1 VKKSQSQ
8 KSPRRSAPSARNGRA
23 PARSGPGQTR
33 RSGGEHMRAPQQRQ
47 AHPLEGQTIAL
58 TIDTLA
64 LGGAGVARMPEGLEG
79 LETGAGMAVF
89 VSGGLPG
96 AAVEARIT
104 RVHRRHAEAVVTGVR
119 TPSPEAVEPL
129 CPHFETCG
137 GCPLQTLAP
146 ARQLYWKERQILEA
160 LRRIGRVEPQRVLPA
175 LPAPKVTGFRN
186 KMEFAFQSAGQG
198 PDALRLGLYSKA
210 DPGRVFD
217 LEACAI
223 FPQDGC
229 DMVDAVRQACRDAG
243 LPAYDRRT
251 GLGLLRHL
259 VLRHSVHQD
268 RYLAQL
274 ITAPVPADS
283 APALALFSLGAALM
297 ERFPKLAGFVH
308 AERDKADGLAV
319 SERTVLALG
328 ESALV
333 ETLEDVR
340 YSISA
345 DAFFQTCTGGALGLY
360 SGLRELADLGPDDV
374 VFDLYCG
381 GGGIALFL
389 AAHTGRVLGL
399 EANPSAV
406 ADAEANAKLNKVD
419 NCRFLRADLTGESA
433 VPERLPEG
441 FAKADVVVVD
451 PPREGLD
458 NGLIAWLNRTRPSRL
473 AYVSCNPATLARD
486 AGLLAGEGGGFALS
500 AVRAVD
506 LFPHTAHAECLA
518 LFTPK

>member
-1 VKKSQSQ
+1 VKKPQSK
-8 KSPRRSAPSARNGRA
+8 KSPKRSAPSARNGRGS
-23 PARSGPGQTR
+23 ARGGPGQTR
-33 RSGGEHMRAPQQRQ
+33 RSGGEHVRAPRERE
-47 AHPLEGQTIAL
+47 AHPLEGQVL
-58 TIDTLA
+58 TLPIDTLA

-79 LETGAGMAVF
+79 LEAGAGMAVF
-89 VSGGLPG
+89 VAGGLPG
-96 AAVEARIT
+96 STVSARIT
-104 RVHRRHAEAVVTGVR
+104 RVHRRHAEAQAVGVL
-119 TPSPEAVEPL
+119 TPSPEAVAPL
-129 CPHFETCG
+129 CPHADTCG

-160 LRRIGRVEPQRVLPA
+160 LRRIGRVEPKRVLPA

-186 KMEFAFQSAGQG
+186 KMEFAFQGLGAS
-198 PDALRLGLYSKA
+198 LRLGLYSKA

-217 LEACAI
+217 LRSCAI
-223 FPQDGC
+223 FPEDGC
-229 DMVDAVRQACRDAG
+229 AMVHAVRQACLEAG

-251 GLGLLRHL
+251 GQGLLRHL

-268 RYLAQL
+268 NYLAQL

-283 APALALFSLGAALM
+283 APALALFSLGAALL

-308 AERDKADGLAV
+308 AERDKADGLAI

-333 ETLEDVR
+333 ETLEEVR

-360 SGLRELADLGPDDV
+360 SGLRELADLAPTDV
-374 VFDLYCG
+374 VYDLYCG

-389 AAHTGRVLGL
+389 AGSAGKVLGL
-399 EANPSAV
+399 EANPSAI
-406 ADAEANAKLNKVD
+406 ADAEANARLNKVD

-441 FAKADVVVVD
+441 FARADVVVAD

-486 AGLLAGEGGGFALS
+486 AGLLAGEAGSFELA

-518 LFTPK
+518 LFRPRD

>member
-1 VKKSQSQ
+1 VKKTQSK
-8 KSPRRSAPSARNGRA
+8 KSPKRSAPSARNSRGA
-23 PARSGPGQTR
+23 ARTGPGQSR
-33 RSGGEHMRAPQQRQ
+33 RSGGEHVRAPRERE
-47 AHPLEGQTIAL
+47 AHPLEGQVL
-58 TIDTLA
+58 ELVIDTLA
-64 LGGAGVARMPEGLEG
+64 LGGAGVARLPEGVEGLEA
-79 LETGAGMAVF
+79 GAGMAVF
-89 VSGGLPG
+89 VTGGLPG
-96 AAVEARIT
+96 ATVGARIT
-104 RVHRRHAEAVVTGVR
+104 RVHRRHAEAVVAEVIS
-119 TPSPEAVEPL
+119 PSAEAVPAL
-129 CPHFETCG
+129 CPHAETCG

-146 ARQLYWKERQILEA
+146 ARQLYWKERQILEG
-160 LRRIGRVEPQRVLPA
+160 LKRIGRVEPKNVLPA

-186 KMEFAFQSAGQG
+186 KMEFAFQGLGDS
-198 PDALRLGLYSKA
+198 LRLGLYSKA

-217 LEACAI
+217 LETCAI
-223 FPQDGC
+223 FPEEGSV
-229 DMVDAVRQACRDAG
+229 MAAAVRQACRDAG
-243 LPAYDRRT
+243 LSAYDRRS
-251 GLGLLRHL
+251 GQGLLRHL

-268 RYLAQL
+268 KYLAQL

-283 APALALFSLGAALM
+283 APALAIFSLGAALM
-297 ERFPKLAGFVH
+297 ERHPKLAGFVH

-333 ETLEDVR
+333 EALEDVR
-340 YSISA
+340 YSVSA

-360 SGLRELADLGPDDV
+360 SGLRELADLAPTDV
-374 VFDLYCG
+374 VYDLYCG

-389 AAHTGRVLGL
+389 AGHAGKVLGL
-399 EANPSAV
+399 EANPSAI

-419 NCRFLRADLTGESA
+419 NCRFMRADLTGESA

-441 FAKADVVVVD
+441 YARADVVVVD

-458 NGLIAWLNRTRPSRL
+458 NGLIAWLNRTKPSRL

-486 AGLLAGEGGGFALS
+486 AGLLAGEGGGFELA

>member
-1 VKKSQSQ
+1 VKNSKA
-8 KSPRRSAPSARNGRA
+8 KKTPKRSAPSARNGRA
-23 PARSGPGQTR
+23 PARGGPGQMR
-33 RSGGEHMRAPQQRQ
+33 RSGGEHRRAPSERE
-47 AHPLEGQTIAL
+47 AHPLEGKILTL

-64 LGGAGVARMPEGLEG
+64 LGGAGVARLPEGVEGLED
-79 LETGAGMAVF
+79 GAGMAVF
-89 VSGGLPG
+89 VAGGLPG
-96 AAVEARIT
+96 SVVGARIT
-104 RVHRRHAEAVVTGVR
+104 RVHRRHAEAQVVEVL
-119 TPSPEAVEPL
+119 TPSPEAVAPL
-129 CPHFETCG
+129 CPHADVCG

-146 ARQLYWKERQILEA
+146 ERQLHWKERQILDG
-160 LRRIGRVEPQRVLPA
+160 LKRIGRVEPKNVLPA
-175 LPAPKVTGFRN
+175 LPAPSVTAFRN
-186 KMEFAFQSAGQG
+186 KMEFAFQGFGAS
-198 PDALRLGLYSKA
+198 LRLGLYAKA

-217 LEACAI
+217 VAACAI
-223 FPQDGC
+223 FTQNGQA
-229 DMVDAVRQACRDAG
+229 MLDAVREACREAS

-251 GLGLLRHL
+251 GQGLLRHL

-268 RYLAQL
+268 KYLAQL

-283 APALALFSLGAALM
+283 APALALLALGEELM
-297 ERFPKLAGFVH
+297 RRFPKLAGFVH
-308 AERDKADGLAV
+308 SERGRADGLAQ

-328 ESALV
+328 ESALI

-360 SGLRELADLGPDDV
+360 TGLRELADLAPTDV
-374 VFDLYCG
+374 VYDLYCG

-389 AAHTGRVLGL
+389 AGHAGKVLGL

-406 ADAEANAKLNKVD
+406 ADAEANARLNKAE
-419 NCRFLRADLTGESA
+419 NCRFIRADLTGESA

-441 FAKADVVVVD
+441 YTKADAVVAD

-458 NGLIAWLNRTRPSRL
+458 AGLIGWLNRTKPSRL
-473 AYVSCNPATLARD
+473 VYVSCNPATLARD
-486 AGLLAGEGGGFALS
+486 AGLLAGEEGGFELT